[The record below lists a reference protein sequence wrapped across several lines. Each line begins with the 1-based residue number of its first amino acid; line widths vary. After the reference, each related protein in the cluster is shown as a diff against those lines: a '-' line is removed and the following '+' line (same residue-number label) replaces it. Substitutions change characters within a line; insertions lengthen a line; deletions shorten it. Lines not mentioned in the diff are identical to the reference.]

1 MRRILIFLI
10 LLSFPGSVSAAWR
23 ELLPGLS
30 YESRPES
37 QAHVFRIDLEKFLID
52 VLTAPSLKSSALTAR
67 EFRELKQAVMAVNG
81 GFFDAAFRGMGL
93 IVRDGKAIQ
102 PLRNAAWG
110 IFTVSKGG
118 VRILHRQ
125 DWNPKGVTAALQ
137 VGPRLVVGGE
147 IQHFKEAGPSRRSA
161 VGITPEGKVEI
172 AVAEKPMLLAEWAA
186 FLKKDCPDALNLDGG
201 GSTQISVH
209 TADFDLNVEGFTA
222 VPNALGVFARR

>member
-110 IFTVSKGG
+110 IFTFSKG
-118 VRILHRQ
+118 
-125 DWNPKGVTAALQ
+125 GVTAALQ